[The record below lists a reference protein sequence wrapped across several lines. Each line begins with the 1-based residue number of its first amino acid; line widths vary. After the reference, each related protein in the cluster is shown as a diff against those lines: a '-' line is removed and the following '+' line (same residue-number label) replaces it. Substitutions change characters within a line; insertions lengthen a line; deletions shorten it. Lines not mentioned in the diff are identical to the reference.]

1 MALRGPMLQSVTG
14 LPGSVRTEPR
24 RDPSPEATPM
34 ARLSLDLIGSWVPD
48 TWRLRQPRS
57 FQVTLVLLILPL
69 ILASG
74 ALRSLIFADHA
85 KRLFTRAND
94 QLLEALAG
102 ELAASL
108 TLALNPALTKAQ
120 LDRLASLTPAG
131 DIGAA
136 IGQIS
141 ALVAT
146 LEQAPNLSALFIANG
161 RGELLLVSRD
171 SAARSG
177 QARVP
182 GASWM
187 VASLRQHDGQLQA
200 REWLLGSDQRPLAAP
215 PLKPVLPPGFDPR
228 LRPWYQLARREGRLV
243 MAPVSR
249 LASGG
254 RPGLTLSQPLAQGK
268 GVVGAAID
276 AGNLAAV
283 LAHHRLPAAAEL
295 AIVNRQG
302 VVLATSPNLTRPG
315 RDSQGPIQ
323 LGQVANPALA
333 QLAADLPREARQGFH
348 AGHFAGQNWFQKV
361 VPLPIPL
368 TNQSLYLAVAVA
380 EADLMAEAR
389 QQRWQLFSA
398 TFALVV
404 VTIWLLFKL
413 AGRLSRDLKRLAE
426 EATAMRS
433 FQFDSGPRLRSLVRE
448 VDDLSLTL
456 DGMGRTIGHFLKIS
470 ASLGAEQDVD
480 TLLARLLKESIGAS
494 AASAGALYL
503 APGPT
508 LVQNP
513 AKEQRPSAGEDDGNA
528 DRGGGSASSQEAGE
542 AGLFGA
548 ALAMVGD
555 QPIDPQVLTPLT
567 EAELASMLHAQRC
580 DRLVGALGPG
590 AQACMPLPLHQR
602 DGSMLGALVLWF
614 DGLPDA
620 NQIAFSRA
628 LSGSAAV
635 ALETRQ
641 LIAEQKRL
649 FEAFIQVIADAIDA
663 KSPYTGGHCARVP
676 EIAKLLAAAACGAE
690 EGPFARYEL
699 NADQWEALHVAAWL
713 HDCGKVTTPD
723 HVVDKATKLETVQD
737 RIHEIRM
744 RFELL
749 KSEAETEH
757 WRRIASGADPEES
770 QHTLDASWLGL
781 DDDFAFVAACNLG
794 GERMAPERIARLRAI
809 ASRTWRR
816 SLDDR
821 LGVGPE
827 ELRRRERQPA
837 PALPVREALL
847 ADRPDQLIE
856 RPERDRIA
864 ADNPWGFQMEVPE
877 SLYNLGELHNL
888 TVERGTLSPEDRF
901 KINEHMVQTIRMLS
915 ALPFPRHLA
924 AVPEIAGAHHETL
937 DGRGYPRRLHG
948 DQMGVLARVMA
959 IADIFEALT
968 AADRPYKRGL
978 KLSEALA
985 IMARMVQDQHID
997 GDLFDLFLGSEVY
1010 LSYAHRHMDPAQIDA
1025 VDREALLAIALGSAA
1040 GAGSLTP

>member
-1 MALRGPMLQSVTG
+1 
-14 LPGSVRTEPR
+14 
-24 RDPSPEATPM
+24 M
-34 ARLSLDLIGSWVPD
+34 ARLSLDFIGSWVPD
-48 TWRLRQPRS
+48 AWRLRRPRS

-69 ILASG
+69 ILVSG
-74 ALRSLIFADHA
+74 ALRSLIFTDHA
-85 KRLFTRAND
+85 KRLLTRAND

-120 LDRLASLTPAG
+120 LDRLASLTPSG
-131 DIGAA
+131 DIEAA
-136 IGQIS
+136 MGQLP
-141 ALVAT
+141 ALVTT

-171 SAARSG
+171 SAAMSG

-182 GASWM
+182 GAIWM

-200 REWLLGSDQRPLAAP
+200 REWLLGRDQRPLAAS

-249 LASGG
+249 LALAG
-254 RPGLTLSQPLAQGK
+254 RPGLTLSQPLAEGK
-268 GVVGAAID
+268 GVVGAAIEP
-276 AGNLAAV
+276 GNLAAA

-295 AIVNRQG
+295 AIADRQG
-302 VVLATSPNLTRPG
+302 LVLATSPNVISRG
-315 RDSQGPIQ
+315 GSSQGLPP

-348 AGHFAGQNWFQKV
+348 SGQFAGQNWFQKV
-361 VPLPIPL
+361 VPLQLPL
-368 TNQSLYLAVAVA
+368 TNQSLYLAMAVA

-389 QQRWQLFSA
+389 QQRWQIFSA

-404 VTIWLLFKL
+404 VTIWLLLKL

-426 EATAMRS
+426 EATAMRG
-433 FQFDSGPRLRSLVRE
+433 FHFGTAPRLRSLVRE

-480 TLLARLLKESIGAS
+480 ALLAMLLKESIGAS

-508 LVQNP
+508 LTQNG
-513 AKEQRPSAGEDDGNA
+513 AKEQWPSAGDEGGNA
-528 DRGGGSASSQEAGE
+528 DRGRGSASSQGAKQ

-555 QPIDPQVLTPLT
+555 QTIDPQALPPLA
-567 EAELASMLHAQRC
+567 EAELASMLHSQRC
-580 DRLVGALGPG
+580 DRLVAALGPG
-590 AQACMPLPLHQR
+590 AQACIPLPLHQR

-614 DGLPDA
+614 DGLPDT

-676 EIAKLLAAAACGAE
+676 EIAKLLAAAACRAE

-699 NADQWEALHVAAWL
+699 NSDQWEALHVAAWL

-757 WRRIASGADPEES
+757 WRRIASGADPEAS
-770 QHTLDASWLGL
+770 QQTLTASWGSL
-781 DDDFAFVAACNLG
+781 DDDFAFVASCNLG
-794 GERMAPERIARLRAI
+794 GERMAPERIERLKAI
-809 ASRTWRR
+809 ATRTWRR

-837 PALPVREALL
+837 PALPVREPLL

-856 RPERDRIA
+856 RPVRDRIP
-864 ADNPWGFQMEVPE
+864 ADNPWGFQMAVPE
-877 SLYNLGELHNL
+877 FLYNLGELHNL

-997 GDLFDLFLGSEVY
+997 GDLFELFLSSEVY
-1010 LSYAHRHMDPAQIDA
+1010 LSYAHRHMVPAQIDA
-1025 VDREALLAIALGSAA
+1025 VDRQALVASARGSAT
-1040 GAGSLTP
+1040 GAGRMTP

>member
-1 MALRGPMLQSVTG
+1 
-14 LPGSVRTEPR
+14 
-24 RDPSPEATPM
+24 M
-34 ARLSLDLIGSWVPD
+34 ARLSLDFIGSWVPGA
-48 TWRLRQPRS
+48 WRLRRPRS

-69 ILASG
+69 ILGSG

-120 LDRLASLTPAG
+120 LDRLASLTPSG
-131 DIGAA
+131 DIDAA
-136 IGQIS
+136 IGQLP
-141 ALVAT
+141 ALIAT

-177 QARVP
+177 QAKVS
-182 GASWM
+182 GASWT

-200 REWLLGSDQRPLAAP
+200 REWLLGRDQRPLAAP
-215 PLKPVLPPGFDPR
+215 QLKPVLPPSFDPR

-249 LASGG
+249 LALGG
-254 RPGLTLSQPLAQGK
+254 RPGLTLSQPLAHGK
-268 GVVGAAID
+268 GVVGAAIEP
-276 AGNLAAV
+276 GNLAAA
-283 LAHHRLPAAAEL
+283 LARHRLPPATQL
-295 AIVNRQG
+295 VIVDRQG
-302 VVLATSPNLTRPG
+302 LVLATSPNLT
-315 RDSQGPIQ
+315 SQGVGPQGLPQ

-333 QLAADLPREARQGFH
+333 KLAADLPREARQGFH
-348 AGHFAGQNWFQKV
+348 AGHFAGQNWYQKV
-361 VPLPIPL
+361 VPLQIPL

-389 QQRWQLFSA
+389 QQRWQIFST
-398 TFALVV
+398 TFLLVV
-404 VTIWLLFKL
+404 VTILLLLKL

-433 FQFDSGPRLRSLVRE
+433 FQFSTAPRLRSLVRE

-480 TLLARLLKESIGAS
+480 TLLAMLLKESIGAS

-508 LVQNP
+508 RAQNP
-513 AKEQRPSAGEDDGNA
+513 GIEQRPSAGAVDSPV
-528 DRGGGSASSQEAGE
+528 DRGSGSASSQGAGE

-555 QPIDPQVLTPLT
+555 QPIDPQVLTPLS
-567 EAELASMLHAQRC
+567 EAELASMLHAQHC

-602 DGSMLGALVLWF
+602 DGAMLGALVLWF
-614 DGLPDA
+614 DGQPDA

-690 EGPFARYEL
+690 EGPFAHYEL
-699 NADQWEALHVAAWL
+699 NTDQWEALHVAAWL

-757 WRRIASGADPEES
+757 WRRIASGADPEAS
-770 QHTLDASWLGL
+770 QQALNANWRSL
-781 DDDFAFVAACNLG
+781 DDDFAFVASCNLG
-794 GERMAPERIARLRAI
+794 GERMAPERIERLKAI
-809 ASRTWRR
+809 ATRTWRR

-837 PALPVREALL
+837 PALPVREPLL

-856 RPERDRIA
+856 RPDRDRIP

-924 AVPEIAGAHHETL
+924 SVPEIAGAHHETL
-937 DGRGYPRRLHG
+937 DGRGYPRRLRG

-997 GDLFDLFLGSEVY
+997 GDLFDLFLSSEVY
-1010 LSYAHRHMDPAQIDA
+1010 LSYADRHMDPAQIDA
-1025 VDREALLAIALGSAA
+1025 VDREALLASARGSAT
-1040 GAGSLTP
+1040 GAGRLTP

>member
-1 MALRGPMLQSVTG
+1 
-14 LPGSVRTEPR
+14 
-24 RDPSPEATPM
+24 M
-34 ARLSLDLIGSWVPD
+34 ARLSLNFIGQRFPRAWA
-48 TWRLRQPRS
+48 LRQPRS
-57 FQVTLVLLILPL
+57 FQTTLVLLILPL

-74 ALRSLIFADHA
+74 FLRSLIHADHA
-85 KRLFTRAND
+85 KRLITRAND
-94 QLLEALAG
+94 QLLDALAG
-102 ELAASL
+102 ELAATL
-108 TLALNPALTKAQ
+108 TLALNPALTEAQ
-120 LDRLASLTPAG
+120 LNRLASLAPNG
-131 DIGAA
+131 DIDAA
-136 IGQIS
+136 TGQLPAFI
-141 ALVAT
+141 AT
-146 LEQAPNLSALFIANG
+146 LEQAPNLSALFVAND
-161 RGELLLVSRD
+161 RGELLLVSRS
-171 SAARSG
+171 SAVAPKQVMPAGAAWTVVSLSQ
-177 QARVP
+177 QAGR
-182 GASWM
+182 
-187 VASLRQHDGQLQA
+187 LQA
-200 REWLLGSDQRPLAAP
+200 RQWLLGRDQRPLAAP
-215 PLKPVLPPGFDPR
+215 QLKPLLPAGFDPR
-228 LRPWYQLARREGRLV
+228 LRPWYELARHGGQLV
-243 MAPVSR
+243 LAPVSR
-249 LASGG
+249 LALGG
-254 RPGLTLSQPLAQGK
+254 RLGLTLSQPIAQGQA
-268 GVVGAAID
+268 VVGAAID
-276 AGNLAAV
+276 PGNLAAA
-283 LAHHRLPAAAEL
+283 LARHRLPAATGL
-295 AIVNRQG
+295 AIVDHQG
-302 VVLATSPNLTRPG
+302 VLLVTSPNLASAAVG
-315 RDSQGPIQ
+315 SQGLPK
-323 LGQVANPALA
+323 LGQLANPALA
-333 QLAADLPREARQGFH
+333 QLAADLPRQARQGFH
-348 AGHFAGQNWFQKV
+348 AGNFAGQNWFQKV
-361 VPLPIPL
+361 VPLQIPL
-368 TNQSLYLAVAVA
+368 TKQSLYLAVAVA
-380 EADLMAEAR
+380 EADLMAEVR

-398 TFALVV
+398 TFLLVV
-404 VTIWLLFKL
+404 VTIWLLVKL
-413 AGRLSRDLKRLAE
+413 SGRLSRDLKRLAE
-426 EATAMRS
+426 EAAAMRS
-433 FQFDSGPRLRSLVRE
+433 FQFSKGPRLHSLVRE

-480 TLLARLLKESIGAS
+480 ALLARLLTESIGAS

-508 LVQNP
+508 LAQNP
-513 AKEQRPSAGEDDGNA
+513 VKQQRPSAGEEDGNP
-528 DRGGGSASSQEAGE
+528 DRGSGSASSQAAGE
-542 AGLFGA
+542 TGLFKA

-555 QPIDPQVLTPLT
+555 QPTDPQALPPLT

-580 DRLVGALGPG
+580 DRLVAALGPG
-590 AQACMPLPLHQR
+590 AQACVPLPLHQR

-614 DGLPDA
+614 DGTPDA

-690 EGPFARYEL
+690 EGPFASYQL

-757 WRRIASGADPEES
+757 WQRLASGADPGGS
-770 QHTLDASWLGL
+770 QQTLQASWRSL
-781 DDDFAFVAACNLG
+781 DDDFAFVASCNLG
-794 GERMAPERIARLRAI
+794 GERMAPERIERLQAI

-827 ELRRRERQPA
+827 ELRRRQRQPA
-837 PALPVREALL
+837 PALPVREPLL

-864 ADNPWGFQMEVPE
+864 PDNPWGFQMEVPMY
-877 SLYNLGELHNL
+877 LYNRGELHNL

-937 DGRGYPRRLHG
+937 DGRGYPRRLRG
-948 DQMGVLARVMA
+948 EQMGVLARVMA

-997 GDLFDLFLGSEVY
+997 ADLFALFLSSEVY
-1010 LSYAHRHMDPAQIDA
+1010 LGYAHRYMDPAQIDD
-1025 VDREALLAIALGSAA
+1025 VDREALLAIAQAA
-1040 GAGSLTP
+1040 AVEAGRLTP

>member
-1 MALRGPMLQSVTG
+1 
-14 LPGSVRTEPR
+14 
-24 RDPSPEATPM
+24 M
-34 ARLSLDLIGSWVPD
+34 ARLSLNFIGQRFPRAWA
-48 TWRLRQPRS
+48 LRQPRS
-57 FQVTLVLLILPL
+57 FQTTLVLLILPL

-74 ALRSLIFADHA
+74 FLRSLIHADHA
-85 KRLFTRAND
+85 KRLITRAND
-94 QLLEALAG
+94 QLLDALAG
-102 ELAASL
+102 ELAATL
-108 TLALNPALTKAQ
+108 TLALNPALTEAQ
-120 LDRLASLTPAG
+120 LNRLASLAPNG
-131 DIGAA
+131 DIDAA
-136 IGQIS
+136 TGQLP
-141 ALVAT
+141 ALIKT
-146 LEQAPNLSALFIANG
+146 LEQAPNLSALFVAND
-161 RGELLLVSRD
+161 RGELLLVSRS
-171 SAARSG
+171 SAVTPNQVMPAGAAWTVVSLSQ
-177 QARVP
+177 QAGR
-182 GASWM
+182 
-187 VASLRQHDGQLQA
+187 LQA
-200 REWLLGSDQRPLAAP
+200 RQWLLGRDQRPLAAP
-215 PLKPVLPPGFDPR
+215 QLKPLLPAGFDPR
-228 LRPWYQLARREGRLV
+228 LRPWYQLARHGGQLV
-243 MAPVSR
+243 LAPVSR
-249 LASGG
+249 LTLGG
-254 RPGLTLSQPLAQGK
+254 RLGLTLSQPIAQGQA
-268 GVVGAAID
+268 VVGAAID
-276 AGNLAAV
+276 PGNLAAA
-283 LAHHRLPAAAEL
+283 LARHRLPAATGL
-295 AIVNRQG
+295 AIVDHQG
-302 VVLATSPNLTRPG
+302 VLLVTSPNLSSAAVG
-315 RDSQGPIQ
+315 SQGLPK
-323 LGQVANPALA
+323 LGQLANPALA
-333 QLAADLPREARQGFH
+333 QLAADLPRQARQGFH

-361 VPLPIPL
+361 VPLQIPL
-368 TNQSLYLAVAVA
+368 TKQSLYLAVAVA
-380 EADLMAEAR
+380 EADLMAEVR

-398 TFALVV
+398 TFLLVV
-404 VTIWLLFKL
+404 VTIWLLVKL
-413 AGRLSRDLKRLAE
+413 SGRLSRDLKRLAE
-426 EATAMRS
+426 EAAAMRS
-433 FQFDSGPRLRSLVRE
+433 FQFSKGPRLHSLVRE

-480 TLLARLLKESIGAS
+480 ALLARLLTESIGAS
-494 AASAGALYL
+494 AASAGALYF

-508 LVQNP
+508 LAQNP
-513 AKEQRPSAGEDDGNA
+513 VKQQTPSAAEKDGNP
-528 DRGGGSASSQEAGE
+528 DRGSGSGSSQAAGE
-542 AGLFGA
+542 TGLFKA

-555 QPIDPQVLTPLT
+555 QPTDPQALPPLT
-567 EAELASMLHAQRC
+567 EAELTSMLHAQRC
-580 DRLVGALGPG
+580 DRLVAALGPG
-590 AQACMPLPLHQR
+590 AQACMPLPLRQR

-614 DGLPDA
+614 DGTPDA

-690 EGPFARYEL
+690 EGPFASYQL

-757 WRRIASGADPEES
+757 WQRLASGADPEAS
-770 QHTLDASWLGL
+770 QQTLQASWRSL
-781 DDDFAFVAACNLG
+781 DDDFAFVASCNLG
-794 GERMAPERIARLRAI
+794 GERMAPERIERLQAI

-827 ELRRRERQPA
+827 ELRRRQRQPA
-837 PALPVREALL
+837 PALPVREPLL

-856 RPERDRIA
+856 RPERDRIP
-864 ADNPWGFQMEVPE
+864 ADNPWGFQMEVPMY
-877 SLYNLGELHNL
+877 LYNRGELHNL

-937 DGRGYPRRLHG
+937 DGRGYPRRLRG
-948 DQMGVLARVMA
+948 EQMGVLARVMA

-985 IMARMVQDQHID
+985 IMARMVPEQHID
-997 GDLFDLFLGSEVY
+997 ADLFDLFLSSEVY
-1010 LSYAHRHMDPAQIDA
+1010 LNYAQRHMDPAQIDG
-1025 VDREALLAIALGSAA
+1025 VDREALLAIAQAA
-1040 GAGSLTP
+1040 AVEAGRLTP

>member
-1 MALRGPMLQSVTG
+1 
-14 LPGSVRTEPR
+14 
-24 RDPSPEATPM
+24 M
-34 ARLSLDLIGSWVPD
+34 ARLSLDFIGSWVPD
-48 TWRLRQPRS
+48 AWRLRRPRS

-69 ILASG
+69 ILGSG
-74 ALRSLIFADHA
+74 FLRSLIHADHA
-85 KRLFTRAND
+85 KRLLTRAND

-120 LDRLASLTPAG
+120 LDRLASLAPAG
-131 DIGAA
+131 DIAA
-136 IGQIS
+136 ATGQVP
-141 ALVAT
+141 ALIAT

-171 SAARSG
+171 SAATPG
-177 QARVP
+177 QPRAP
-182 GASWM
+182 ETSWI
-187 VASLRQHDGQLQA
+187 VASLRQQAGGLQA
-200 REWLLGSDQRPLAAP
+200 REWRLGPNQGPLAAAQHKR
-215 PLKPVLPPGFDPR
+215 LLPPGFDPR
-228 LRPWYQLARREGRLV
+228 LRPWYQLARREGQLV

-249 LASGG
+249 LALGG
-254 RPGLTLSQPLAQGK
+254 RPGLTLSQPLAHGK

-276 AGNLAAV
+276 AGNLAAA
-283 LAHHRLPAAAEL
+283 LADHRLPAAAEL
-295 AIVNRQG
+295 AIADRQG
-302 VVLATSPNLTRPG
+302 LVLATSPNLTSPG
-315 RDSQGPIQ
+315 GSPQGLPQ

-361 VPLPIPL
+361 VPLQLPL
-368 TNQSLYLAVAVA
+368 TNQSLYLAMAVA

-389 QQRWQLFSA
+389 QQRWQIFSA
-398 TFALVV
+398 TFVLVI
-404 VTIWLLFKL
+404 VTIWLLLKL

-426 EATAMRS
+426 EATAMRG
-433 FQFDSGPRLRSLVRE
+433 FQFGTAPRLRSLVRE

-470 ASLGAEQDVD
+470 ASLGAEEDVD
-480 TLLARLLKESIGAS
+480 ALLAMLLKESIGAS

-503 APGPT
+503 APGPP
-508 LVQNP
+508 LPPNP
-513 AKEQRPSAGEDDGNA
+513 TKEPIPRASNGDGNGHE
-528 DRGGGSASSQEAGE
+528 DRGGGGARALGSDD

-555 QPIDPQVLTPLT
+555 QPTDPTVLPPLA
-567 EAELASMLHAQRC
+567 EAELASMLHSQRC
-580 DRLVGALGPG
+580 DRLVAALGPG
-590 AQACMPLPLHQR
+590 AQACIPLPLHQR

-614 DGLPDA
+614 DGLPDT

-757 WRRIASGADPEES
+757 WRRIASGADPGAS
-770 QHTLDASWLGL
+770 HQTLNANWRSL
-781 DDDFAFVAACNLG
+781 DDDFAFVASCNLG
-794 GERMAPERIARLRAI
+794 GERMAPERIERLKAI
-809 ASRTWRR
+809 ATRTWRR

-827 ELRRRERQPA
+827 ERRRRERQPA
-837 PALPVREALL
+837 PALPVLEPLL
-847 ADRPDQLIE
+847 ADRPDHLIE
-856 RPERDRIA
+856 RPQRDRIP
-864 ADNPWGFQMEVPE
+864 ADNPWGFQMEVPDY
-877 SLYNLGELHNL
+877 LYNLGELHNL

-997 GDLFDLFLGSEVY
+997 GDLFDLFLSSEVY
-1010 LSYAHRHMDPAQIDA
+1010 LGYAHRHMDPAQIDA
-1025 VDREALLAIALGSAA
+1025 VDREALLASARGSAT

>member
-1 MALRGPMLQSVTG
+1 
-14 LPGSVRTEPR
+14 
-24 RDPSPEATPM
+24 M
-34 ARLSLDLIGSWVPD
+34 ARLSLDFIGSWVPD
-48 TWRLRQPRS
+48 AWRLRRPRS

-69 ILASG
+69 ILVSG
-74 ALRSLIFADHA
+74 ALRSLIFTDHA
-85 KRLFTRAND
+85 KRLLTRAND

-120 LDRLASLTPAG
+120 LDRLASLTPSG
-131 DIGAA
+131 DIEAA
-136 IGQIS
+136 MGQLP
-141 ALVAT
+141 ALVTT

-200 REWLLGSDQRPLAAP
+200 REWLLGRDQRPLAAS

-249 LASGG
+249 LALAG
-254 RPGLTLSQPLAQGK
+254 RPGLTLSQPLAEGK
-268 GVVGAAID
+268 GVVGAAIEP
-276 AGNLAAV
+276 GNLAAA

-295 AIVNRQG
+295 AIADRQG
-302 VVLATSPNLTRPG
+302 LVLATSPNVISRG
-315 RDSQGPIQ
+315 GSSQGLPP

-348 AGHFAGQNWFQKV
+348 AGQFAGQNWFQKV
-361 VPLPIPL
+361 VPLQLPL
-368 TNQSLYLAVAVA
+368 TNQSLYLAMAVA

-389 QQRWQLFSA
+389 QQRWQIFSA

-404 VTIWLLFKL
+404 VTIWLLLKL

-426 EATAMRS
+426 EATAMRG
-433 FQFDSGPRLRSLVRE
+433 FHFGTAPRLRSLVRE

-480 TLLARLLKESIGAS
+480 ALLAMLLKESIGAS

-508 LVQNP
+508 LTQNW
-513 AKEQRPSAGEDDGNA
+513 AKEHWPSAGDEGGNA
-528 DRGGGSASSQEAGE
+528 DRGRGSASSKGANQ

-555 QPIDPQVLTPLT
+555 QPIDPQALPPLA
-567 EAELASMLHAQRC
+567 EAELASMLHSQRC
-580 DRLVGALGPG
+580 DRLVAALGPG
-590 AQACMPLPLHQR
+590 AQACIPLPLHQR

-614 DGLPDA
+614 DGLPDT

-635 ALETRQ
+635 ALETRE

-699 NADQWEALHVAAWL
+699 NSDQWEALHVAAWL

-757 WRRIASGADPEES
+757 WRRIASGADPEAS
-770 QHTLDASWLGL
+770 QQTLTASWGSL
-781 DDDFAFVAACNLG
+781 DDDFAFVASCNLG
-794 GERMAPERIARLRAI
+794 GERMAPERIERLKAI
-809 ASRTWRR
+809 ATRTWRR

-837 PALPVREALL
+837 PALPVREPLL

-856 RPERDRIA
+856 RPVRDRIP
-864 ADNPWGFQMEVPE
+864 ADNPWGFQMAVPE
-877 SLYNLGELHNL
+877 FLYNLGELHNL

-915 ALPFPRHLA
+915 ALPFPRHLT

-985 IMARMVQDQHID
+985 IMAHMVQDQHID
-997 GDLFDLFLGSEVY
+997 GDLFELFLSSEVY
-1010 LSYAHRHMDPAQIDA
+1010 LSYAHRHMVPAQIDA
-1025 VDREALLAIALGSAA
+1025 VDRQALVASARGSAT
-1040 GAGSLTP
+1040 GAGRMTP